1 MFRKATIH
9 DIDEITELYM
19 AVHTEEEAG
28 RMSTGWIR
36 SVYPTRQTVESAVNA
51 EDLFVEVEEGKI
63 VAVGRINHEQV
74 DVYANVRWDF
84 NVSDKQVMVLHTL
97 AVHPTEQGKGYA
109 TAFCKFYEEYA
120 LEHGCNYLRIDTNE
134 KNKNARKLYKK
145 LGYKEVGIVPCIFN
159 GIEGVPLVC
168 LEKRIE
174 GLNPNDLELIEAA
187 RNAIIPN
194 YDNVDYL
201 HTVGAALRCGSGKIY
216 TGVNVYSLHGTCA
229 EQVALGCAIT
239 NGEREFL
246 TVVAVRGK
254 QGEEILPPCG
264 NCSQIL
270 GDYAPGCEVILSEA
284 ENGIKLLAKE
294 LLPFAYK
301 VIV

>member
-1 MFRKATIH
+1 MFRKATIN
-9 DIDEITELYM
+9 DLEEITALYM

-36 SVYPTRQTVESAVNA
+36 SVYPTRQTVESALKA
-51 EDLFVEVEEGKI
+51 DDLFTEVVDGKI
-63 VAVGRINHEQV
+63 VAVGRINQEQV
-74 DVYANVRWDF
+74 DVYKDVNWEF
-84 NVSDKQVMVLHTL
+84 EVSDKQIMVLHTL
-97 AVHPTEQGKGYA
+97 AVHPEEQGKGYA
-109 TAFCKFYEEYA
+109 SAFCDFYEKYA
-120 LEHGCNYLRIDTNE
+120 LEQGCNYLRIDTNE
-134 KNKNARKLYKK
+134 KNKNARRLYKK

-174 GLNPNDLELIEAA
+174 GLNAKDLELIEAA

-194 YDNVDYL
+194 YDDVDYL
-201 HTVGAALRCGSGKIY
+201 HTVGAALLTGSGKIY

-239 NGEREFL
+239 NEEREFL

-270 GDYAPGCEVILSEA
+270 GDYAPGCEVILSEK
-284 ENGIKLLAKE
+284 NKGKKLLAKE